1 MVMIQ
6 IPAALKDVLVST
18 EDTLGGSVRF
28 SGTRVPLQAL
38 LDTIQGGGSLEEFL
52 DGWPDVSRE
61 QAQAVLDWD
70 LGRVRAE
77 FGLERAG

>member
-1 MVMIQ
+1 MIQ
-6 IPAALKDVLVST
+6 IPAELKDVLVST

-28 SGTRVPLQAL
+28 LGTRVPLQAL
-38 LDTIQGGGSLEEFL
+38 LDTLQGGGSLEEFL

>member
-1 MVMIQ
+1 MIQ
-6 IPAALKDVLVST
+6 IPAELKDVLVST

>member
-1 MVMIQ
+1 MIQ
-6 IPAALKDVLVST
+6 IPAELKDVLVST
-18 EDTLGGSVRF
+18 DDTLGGSVRF

-52 DGWPDVSRE
+52 DGWPDVSKE